1 MPARPQKSWTWLK
14 SMWVSSARPEIAI
27 WRPRQDQSD
36 NPLLLLLLLC
46 SSTCSCTSCS
56 CSSSTSLLSGFSWGG
71 WLGGRGREQSVCCTE
86 MAAEQSCT
94 KMQEQSIAF
103 KQTAEKEELIFPV
116 FCGHQMQICWSRL
129 SLQFSNC
136 SKTKIYNFT
145 IMFLSLSLLCCAA
158 LCLQTSPTLLN

>member
-1 MPARPQKSWTWLK
+1 MPARPQKCWTWLK

-36 NPLLLLLLLC
+36 NPLLLLLLLP
-46 SSTCSCTSCS
+46 
-56 CSSSTSLLSGFSWGG
+56 LLLHLFLHFLFLFLLHLSAL